1 MPGTL
6 YLIPTPLADATAA
19 QVLPPQVVAAVASL
33 PYFLVENARTAR
45 RFVKELVPARVIED
59 IRFTVID
66 KDSSEQEVRQALE
79 PLLKQDLDGGIL
91 SEAGCPGI
99 ADPGA
104 ALAKE
109 AHRLGIRIVPLV
121 GPSSLLLALMAS
133 GLEGQ
138 RFAFHGYLP
147 IEKAPRAAAIKTL
160 EREAQQRRQ
169 TQLFIETP
177 YRNEAL
183 LTDLLAHLQPGTRVC
198 VAADITGAGEFI
210 CTLSVADWR
219 RAPKPALHKVPTVF
233 LVGV

>member
-1 MPGTL
+1 MSTL
-6 YLIPTPLADATAA
+6 YLLPTPLAEGTAP
-19 QVLPPQVVAAVASL
+19 QVLPPQVVAAVARL

-45 RFVKELVPARVIED
+45 RFVKEVAPARVIEA
-59 IRFTVID
+59 IQFAVID
-66 KDSSEQEVRQALE
+66 KDSSEKEVRQALE
-79 PLLKQDLDGGIL
+79 PLLKPGFDAGIL

-104 ALAKE
+104 ALARE
-109 AHRLGIRIVPLV
+109 AHRLGLRVVPLV

-147 IEKAPRAAAIKTL
+147 IEKAPRAAAIKAL

-183 LTDLLAHLQPGTRVC
+183 LTDLLAHLQPATRVC
-198 VAADITGAGEFI
+198 VAADLTGTGEFI
-210 CTLSVADWR
+210 RTLPVAEWR
-219 RAPKPALHKVPTVF
+219 RAAKPALHKVPTVF
-233 LVGV
+233 LVGQ

>member
-1 MPGTL
+1 MPATL
-6 YLIPTPLADATAA
+6 YLIPTPLADTTAP
-19 QVLPPQVVAAVASL
+19 QVLPPQVVDVVARL
-33 PYFLVENARTAR
+33 PHFLVENARTAR
-45 RFVKELVPARVIED
+45 RFVKEIAPTRVIED

-79 PLLKQDLDGGIL
+79 PLLKQGLDAGIL

-104 ALAKE
+104 ALARE
-109 AHRLGIRIVPLV
+109 AHRLGLRVVPLV

-160 EREAQQRRQ
+160 EREAQQRQQ

-177 YRNEAL
+177 YRNDAL
-183 LTDLLAHLQPGTRVC
+183 LADLLAHLQPGTRVC

-210 CTLSVADWR
+210 RTLSVAEWR
-219 RAPKPALHKVPTVF
+219 RAAKPALHKIPTVF